1 MMRRKKKRKGEER
14 KRREIKSSSFF
25 INILKE
31 KIIFMAK
38 KINSRIKLKPVPG
51 YDWHNYDKKKGID
64 PTGIDILSNRVVEQ
78 AADLLLGG
86 YSEATARDILYETY
100 GFNSY
105 CAKFIL
111 GKAFSKIYNDEKEE
125 SENLL
130 KKQNMRLFK
139 LYRSALE
146 REDHKSALMILQEIN
161 KLNRLYVNKIEI
173 SSDTFVLDLGLSD
186 TTKKSDEQG
195 NQ

>member
-1 MMRRKKKRKGEER
+1 MRRKKKRQEGER
-14 KRREIKSSSFF
+14 KKRVNRLSFF

-31 KIIFMAK
+31 KIIFMTK
-38 KINSRIKLKPVPG
+38 KINSRIKLEPVEG
-51 YDWHNYDKKKGID
+51 YNWHNYDKKKGID
-64 PTGIDILSNRVVEQ
+64 PTGIDVVSNKVVQQ

-146 REDHKSALMILQEIN
+146 REDHKSALSILQEIN
-161 KLNRLYVNKIEI
+161 KLNKLYTQKIEI
-173 SSDTFVLDLGLSD
+173 TSDTFVLDLGFE
-186 TTKKSDEQG
+186 TKEIKNDNTEQD
-195 NQ
+195 N

>member
-1 MMRRKKKRKGEER
+1 MRLKQKRKGEER

-38 KINSRIKLKPVPG
+38 KINSRIKLEPVEG

-64 PTGIDILSNRVVEQ
+64 PTGIDVVSNKVIEQ

-161 KLNRLYVNKIEI
+161 KLNKLYVNKIEI
-173 SSDTFVLDLGLSD
+173 SSDAFVLDLGLSD
-186 TTKKSDEQG
+186 KQNTNDEQG

>member
-1 MMRRKKKRKGEER
+1 MRRKKKRQEEER
-14 KRREIKSSSFF
+14 RKREIKSSSFF

-38 KINSRIKLKPVPG
+38 KINSRIKLEPVAG

-64 PTGIDILSNRVVEQ
+64 PTGIDILSNRVVDQ

-161 KLNRLYVNKIEI
+161 KLNKLYTQKIEI
-173 SSDTFVLDLGLSD
+173 TSDTFVLDLGFE
-186 TTKKSDEQG
+186 TKEIQNDNTEQD
-195 NQ
+195 N

>member
-1 MMRRKKKRKGEER
+1 MIRKKKRQEGER
-14 KRREIKSSSFF
+14 KRRVNRLSFF

-38 KINSRIKLKPVPG
+38 NINSRIKLEPVEG

-64 PTGIDILSNRVVEQ
+64 PTGIDVVSNKVIDQ

-86 YSEATARDILYETY
+86 YSEATARDILYECY

-111 GKAFSKIYNDEKEE
+111 GKAYTKLYADEKKEE
-125 SENLL
+125 ENLL

-139 LYRSALE
+139 LYRAALE
-146 REDHKSALMILQEIN
+146 REDHKSALSILQEIN
-161 KLNRLYVNKIEI
+161 KLNKLYTQKIEI
-173 SSDTFVLDLGLSD
+173 TSDTFVLDLGFE
-186 TTKKSDEQG
+186 TKEVTNDNTEQD
-195 NQ
+195 N

>member
-1 MMRRKKKRKGEER
+1 
-14 KRREIKSSSFF
+14 
-25 INILKE
+25 
-31 KIIFMAK
+31 MAK
-38 KINSRIKLKPVPG
+38 NINSRIKLEPVEG

-64 PTGIDILSNRVVEQ
+64 PTGIDVVSNKVIDQAVE
-78 AADLLLGG
+78 LLLGG

-100 GFNSY
+100 GMNSY
-105 CAKFIL
+105 CVRFII
-111 GKAFSKIYNDEKEE
+111 GKAYTKLYADEKKEE
-125 SENLL
+125 ENLL
-130 KKQNMRLFK
+130 KKQNMRLFR

-161 KLNRLYVNKIEI
+161 KLNKLYVNKIEI

-186 TTKKSDEQG
+186 KQNTNDEQD

>member
-1 MMRRKKKRKGEER
+1 MT
-14 KRREIKSSSFF
+14 
-25 INILKE
+25 
-31 KIIFMAK
+31 K
-38 KINSRIKLKPVPG
+38 KINSRIKLEPVPG
-51 YDWHNYDKKKGID
+51 YNWKNYDKKKGID
-64 PTGIDILSNRVVEQ
+64 PTGIDVVSNLVIEQ

-111 GKAFSKIYNDEKEE
+111 GKAFSKIYSDEKEE

-130 KKQNMRLFK
+130 KKQNMRLFR
-139 LYRSALE
+139 LYRAALE

-161 KLNRLYVNKIEI
+161 KLNKLYVNKIEI
-173 SSDTFVLDLGLSD
+173 ASDTFVLDLGLD
-186 TTKKSDEQG
+186 TTNKSDEQDSK
-195 NQ
+195 